1 MNRKMK
7 AVLMAILAAALF
19 GLNAPVSKVLLAGIP
34 AAFMASLL
42 YFGAGLGMLAISLAK
57 KAGKKGRLEA
67 RITKKEMPYV
77 AGMILLDVAAPI
89 CLLVGLGTTAS
100 ANASLLN
107 NFEIVA
113 TALIALTIFHEN
125 IGRSMWIS
133 ICLIALSSMILSF
146 EDIGS
151 FSFSTGSIFIL
162 LACVLWGFE
171 NNLTRMLSS
180 KDPVQIVVIK
190 GLSSG
195 AVSLMIALSLG
206 QANVSIPYMFAA
218 LLLGFVSYGL
228 SISFYVLAQREL
240 GAARTSAYYAV
251 APFVGVL
258 FSVLIFGQS
267 FTPSFVLALLLMIAG
282 AYFAGAERHKHSH
295 VHEATTHE
303 HRHGHSDNHHSHA
316 HDHPVSGE
324 HSHVHPHERTEHSHI
339 HTPDTHHT
347 HAHSVN
353 P

>member
-1 MNRKMK
+1 MK

-19 GLNAPVSKVLLAGIP
+19 GLNAPVSKVLLAGVP

-42 YFGAGLGMLAISLAK
+42 YFGAGLGMLAISLVK
-57 KAGKKGRLEA
+57 RAGKRERSEA

-133 ICLIALSSMILSF
+133 ICLITLSSMILSF

-171 NNLTRMLSS
+171 NNCTRMLSS

-190 GLSSG
+190 GLGSG
-195 AVSLMIALSLG
+195 AVSLIIALSLG
-206 QANVSIPYMFAA
+206 QAGVDISYAIAA

-228 SISFYVLAQREL
+228 SIYFYVLAQREL

-251 APFVGVL
+251 APFIGVL

-267 FTPSFVLALLLMIAG
+267 FNASFVLALLMMIAG

-295 VHEATTHE
+295 VHAATTHE
-303 HRHGHSDNHHSHA
+303 HRHGHGDSHHTHA
-316 HDHPVSGE
+316 HDLPVSGE
-324 HSHVHPHERTEHSHI
+324 HSHVHTHERTEHSHS

-347 HAHSVN
+347 HAHSN
-353 P
+353 NA